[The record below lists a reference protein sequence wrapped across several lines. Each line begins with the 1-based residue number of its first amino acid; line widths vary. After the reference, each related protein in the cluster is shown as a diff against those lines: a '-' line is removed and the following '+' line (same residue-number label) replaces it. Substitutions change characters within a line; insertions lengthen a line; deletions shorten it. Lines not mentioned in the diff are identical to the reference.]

1 LVAVTEKEL
10 KLAEEYL
17 KRDALAKRLYDKK
30 LITLEQLAQ
39 AVKVKLQQRN
49 KNIAEILY
57 ELGYLSKED
66 YLKELSAHYQVPYL
80 EKLEGIR
87 FRDIKIPSSI
97 LKQILAVPVEVRF
110 DRVKVAMVN
119 PFDWQSESY
128 IKRFYPKRKIEKYLA
143 FKEDVLK
150 VIKILEDREKIQNI
164 ITDIKKELRGGE
176 ELPEG
181 TDSAVVRLI
190 KYIVEKAVERKASD
204 IHIEAEENYGLVR
217 LRIFGTLY
225 EFLDFDKDIFKALSS
240 RLKLMASVDP
250 SERRRPQDGAFSME
264 LGGNKFDF
272 RFSSLPTVWGESI
285 VIRILDKRN
294 ILRSIDEIGISEQ
307 NLKLV
312 KKALSMPNGIFLV
325 TGPTGSGK
333 STTLYASLNA
343 VVGVD
348 KKVITVED
356 PVEYKLPGIQQVQVN
371 PKIDMTFAAALRS
384 ILRQDPD
391 IIMIGEIR
399 DLETLEI
406 AIKAA
411 LTGHLVLSTLHT
423 NDAVSAI
430 SRMIDMGADPFM
442 VASSLIG
449 VEAQR
454 LVKTNCPHCTI
465 QYKPADIYLDP
476 IRNYLPKDAKFY
488 KGVGCEKCNM
498 TGFAGR
504 TLITEVF
511 LTDEVLESKIAKNKE
526 KLEILNYLRNKGYR
540 TMFFDGLM
548 KALAGITP
556 LEEVYRVAKL

>member
-1 LVAVTEKEL
+1 MVGEKEL
-10 KLAEEYL
+10 QILKEYL
-17 KRDALAKRLYDKK
+17 RKDPLARRLFEKK
-30 LITLEQLAQ
+30 LVTVEQLWEA
-39 AVKVKLQQRN
+39 LQIKKEQRTR
-49 KNIAEILY
+49 NIAEILY

-66 YLKELSAHYQVPYL
+66 FLKEVSAELNIPYL
-80 EKLEGIR
+80 EKLEGVR
-87 FRDIKIPSSI
+87 MRDIKIPASI
-97 LKQILAVPVEVRF
+97 LKQILAVPIEVRF
-110 DRVKVAMVN
+110 NKVKVAMADPLN
-119 PFDWQSESY
+119 WNAEAY
-128 IKRFYPKRKIEKYLA
+128 IRRFYPNRKIEKYLA
-143 FKEDVLK
+143 FKEDILK
-150 VIKILEDREKIQNI
+150 VIKVLENREKIQSI
-164 ITDIKKELRGGE
+164 IADIKRELRGEEVVGE
-176 ELPEG
+176 
-181 TDSAVVRLI
+181 DSAIVRLI
-190 KYIVEKAVERKASD
+190 KYIVFNAIDRKASD
-204 IHIEAEENYGLVR
+204 IHIEAEENYGEVR

-225 EFLDFDKDIFKALSS
+225 EFLDFDKEIFNALAS
-240 RLKLMASVDP
+240 RLKLMAGVDP
-250 SERRRPQDGAFSME
+250 SERRKPQDGAFSME
-264 LGGNKFDF
+264 YDGNKFDF
-272 RFSSLPTVWGESI
+272 RFSSLPTVWGESL

-294 ILRSIDEIGISEQ
+294 ILKKIDEIGISEK
-307 NLKLV
+307 NLALM
-312 KKALSMPNGIFLV
+312 KKALAMPNGIFLV

-371 PKIDMTFAAALRS
+371 PKVDMTFAAALRS

-430 SRMIDMGADPFM
+430 SRMIDMGVDPFM

-454 LVKTNCPHCTI
+454 LVKTNCPYCKV
-465 QYKPADIYLDP
+465 QYKPADIYLEP
-476 IRNYLPKDAKFY
+476 IRNHLPKDAKFY
-488 KGVGCEKCNM
+488 RGKGCEKCNM

-504 TLITEVF
+504 TLISEVF

-526 KLEILNYLRNKGYR
+526 KLEILSYLRQKGYR
-540 TMFFDGLM
+540 TMFFDGLI
-548 KALAGITP
+548 KALEGITP

>member
-1 LVAVTEKEL
+1 LVTEKEL
-10 KLAEEYL
+10 QLAKEYL
-17 KRDALAKRLYDKK
+17 KRDALAKRLYERG
-30 LITLEQLAQ
+30 LISLEQLAQ
-39 AVKVKLQQRN
+39 GVRLKLQQRN

-57 ELGYLSKED
+57 ELSYLSKED

-97 LKQILAVPVEVRF
+97 LKQILSIPVEVRF

-150 VIKILEDREKIQNI
+150 VIKVAEDREKIQNI
-164 ITDIKKELRGGE
+164 ITDIKKELRGAGDE
-176 ELPEG
+176 IPEG
-181 TDSAVVRLI
+181 ADSAVVRLI
-190 KYIVEKAVERKASD
+190 KYIIEKAVERKASD
-204 IHIEAEENYGLVR
+204 IHIEAEENYGMVR

-225 EFLDFDKDIFKALSS
+225 EFLDFDKDIFRALSS
-240 RLKLMASVDP
+240 RMKLMAGVDP
-250 SERRRPQDGAFSME
+250 AERRKPQDGAFSMD
-264 LGGNKFDF
+264 LGENKFDF
-272 RFSSLPTVWGESI
+272 RFSSLPTVWGESV

-312 KKALSMPNGIFLV
+312 RKALAMPNGIFLV

-356 PVEYKLPGIQQVQVN
+356 PVEYKLAGIQQVQVN

-391 IIMIGEIR
+391 IIMVGEIR

-454 LVKTNCPHCTI
+454 LVKTNCPYCTV

-476 IRNYLPKDAKFY
+476 IRNYLPKNAKFY

-498 TGFAGR
+498 TGFGGR

-511 LTDEVLESKIAKNKE
+511 LTDEMLESKIAKNKE
-526 KLEILNYLRNKGYR
+526 KLEILNYLRQKGYR

-556 LEEVYRVAKL
+556 LEEVYRVAKV